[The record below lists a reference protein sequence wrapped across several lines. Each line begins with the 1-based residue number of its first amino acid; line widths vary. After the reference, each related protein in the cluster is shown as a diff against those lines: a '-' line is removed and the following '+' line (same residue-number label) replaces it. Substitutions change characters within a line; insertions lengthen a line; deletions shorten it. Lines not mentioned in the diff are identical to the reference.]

1 MRSRISLEQWR
12 ALVAV
17 VDAGG
22 YAPAAEA
29 LSKSQSTVT
38 YAVKTLEAALE
49 VRCFEIVGRKAV
61 LTATGEL
68 LYRRAKILLEDAGR
82 LEQAARS
89 VSAGWEAEIGISV
102 EVLFPIWLLLE
113 CLDRFGRESPHTHVE
128 VFESVMGG
136 TQENLLR
143 GLADL
148 AITPRVPTGFV
159 GEPLMN
165 LRIIPVAHPDHPL
178 HRLGRKLTLRDL
190 RRHRH
195 LVVRE
200 SGSERVT
207 EVGFEGE
214 QRWTVSTMAT
224 SIGAA
229 CRGYGFAWFPEHKI
243 RDELAQGLLKPLPL
257 RDGAERH
264 ITVYL
269 VIADP
274 DGMGPGLKR
283 LVEIIRTT
291 VREICLSNDS

>member
-1 MRSRISLEQWR
+1 MRTRVSLEQWR

-22 YAPAAEA
+22 YAQAAEV
-29 LSKSQSTVT
+29 LDKSQSAVT
-38 YAVKTLEAALE
+38 YAVKTLEAVLGVRAFE
-49 VRCFEIVGRKAV
+49 VVGRKAE

-68 LYRRAKILLEDAGR
+68 LYRRARSLLDDATR

-89 VSAGWEAEIGISV
+89 VSAGWEAQIGISV
-102 EVLFPIWLLLE
+102 EVLFPTWLLLQ
-113 CLDRFGRESPHTHVE
+113 CLDRFGRDSPHTHVE

-148 AITPRVPTGFV
+148 AITPHVPTGFA
-159 GEPLMN
+159 GEAIMT
-165 LRIIPVAHPDHPL
+165 LRIIPVAHPNHPL
-178 HRLGRKLTLRDL
+178 HRRARELTLKDL
-190 RRHRH
+190 RRYRH

-200 SGSERVT
+200 SGSERSTAVA
-207 EVGFEGE
+207 FEGE
-214 QRWTVSTMAT
+214 QRWTVSNMPT

-243 RDELAQGLLKPLPL
+243 RDELAAGVLKPLPL
-257 RDGAERH
+257 REGAERLLAM
-264 ITVYL
+264 YL

-274 DGMGPGLKR
+274 DGMGPGLAR
-283 LVEIIRTT
+283 LAEIIRAAAGAA
-291 VREICLSNDS
+291 VE